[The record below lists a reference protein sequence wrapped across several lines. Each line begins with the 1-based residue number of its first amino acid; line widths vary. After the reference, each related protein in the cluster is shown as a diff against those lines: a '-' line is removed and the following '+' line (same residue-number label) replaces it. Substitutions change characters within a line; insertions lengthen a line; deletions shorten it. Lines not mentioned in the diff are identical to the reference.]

1 MSSPTEAHVRTLSN
15 GQQIPLLALEMW
27 QVPDGSTAEN
37 AVLWALELGYR
48 HIDTAQVYGNEG
60 SIGRALAQSG
70 VPRDQVFVT
79 TNFNFSRKH
88 PSAEVERSLQRL
100 GLDYVDLYLIH
111 SHQRGRRG
119 HGPAWSARAG
129 AWIHAID
136 RGIQFQRERA
146 RSAARGRVST
156 TDDAS
161 GSVQS
166 AHVPAGLYWTDHK
179 RAEWLWKRTVR

>member
-1 MSSPTEAHVRTLSN
+1 MSSTTEAHVRTLSN
-15 GQQIPLLALEMW
+15 GQRIPRLALGMW
-27 QVPDGSTAEN
+27 QVQDGPTAEN
-37 AVLWALELGYR
+37 AVLWALELGFR

-60 SIGRALAQSG
+60 SIGRTLAQIG

-79 TNFNFSRKH
+79 TKFNPSRRD
-88 PSAEVERSLQRL
+88 PAAELERSLQRI
-100 GLDYVDLYLIH
+100 GLEYVDLYLIH
-111 SHQRGRRG
+111 WPQRGRRG

-146 RSAARGRVST
+146 RSAARGRVSS
-156 TDDAS
+156 TDGES

-166 AHVPAGLYWTDHK
+166 AHVPTGLYWTDHK